1 MISLKSLFRSSII
14 YGLGS
19 AMVRIMT
26 FALVPLYTNA
36 SSANDGPAWYGYY
49 LLIFPIIGILRAL
62 YSHGSGD
69 SFLKVY
75 SENKNKE
82 AIISTYLIHT
92 ISITLLISSILSCI
106 YFLIPISTKSLLA
119 SLILEHYFLILIIV
133 AFDTI
138 NYRIMDI
145 LRIKDYP
152 IYYIFGHL
160 IGQLSTIILAIN
172 YVTFN
177 GLGLYGALKSLIGGG
192 IITFIIFIPILIK
205 YINFKLFDFNYTKQ
219 FISLGLRFF
228 PATVFF
234 LLMMQ
239 LDRFFLHYLL
249 PNSEPIVGAYGAA
262 AKLASIPMLLISAFN
277 LGWQPFYLTN
287 GKSSNSITKYQKIGT
302 IFAIIT
308 IALAWIVAIIMPII
322 SQINIPKIGQV
333 VNVINYPIPD
343 IIIPI
348 IVISHIFYA
357 FYIINMPSIYLCN
370 KQNWSPIFRMTGALV
385 NIILN
390 VILIPALHMLGAAIA
405 TALSYG
411 VMFIFLFI
419 KNKSWMEI
427 RIEWVDILMLLLL
440 SSFSVFLVLLNS
452 PFQYFLILI
461 NLIYVLFL
469 LYKHGIKQIIML
481 FSSNE
486 N

>member
-19 AMVRIMT
+19 ALVRMMT

-36 SSANDGPAWYGYY
+36 ASAQEGPGWYGYY

-92 ISITLLISSILSCI
+92 ISITLLISSILCSV
-106 YFLIPISTKSLLA
+106 YLLIPLSTKSLLI

-145 LRIKDYP
+145 LRIKNYP
-152 IYYIFGHL
+152 FYYIFSHL
-160 IGQLSTIILAIN
+160 VGQLSTILLAIN
-172 YVTFN
+172 YVTLD
-177 GLGLYGALKSLIGGG
+177 GQGLYGALKSLIGGG

-287 GKSSNSITKYQKIGT
+287 GKSANSIIKYQKIGT
-302 IFAIIT
+302 IFAIVT

-322 SQINIPKIGQV
+322 SRINIPNIGQV
-333 VNVINYPIPD
+333 VNANNYPIPD
-343 IIIPI
+343 IIIPV
-348 IVISHIFYA
+348 IVISHVFYA

-370 KQNWSPIFRMTGALV
+370 KQNWSPIFRMTGAIV

-390 VILIPALHMLGAAIA
+390 VILIPIFNMLGAAIA

-411 VMFIFLFI
+411 IMFMFLFY
-419 KNKSWMEI
+419 KNENWLKI
-427 RIEWVDILMLLLL
+427 RIGWLDILLLITL
-440 SSFSVFLVLLNS
+440 SSFSVS
-452 PFQYFLILI
+452 LILLKSSYQYLFMI
-461 NLIYVLFL
+461 MNFIYILFL
-469 LYKHGIKQIIML
+469 LYKHGIKQIVIL